1 MWFDKSNDDR
11 VMMDYDVHNDA
22 YSYDEEYSESSSE
35 FFVVPSLVNG
45 TGVVSFAQESIVN
58 AIMQKLKR

>member
-1 MWFDKSNDDR
+1 
-11 VMMDYDVHNDA
+11 MDYDVHNDA